1 MNARRSD
8 ENIHRGRH
16 KSKENDSKEDRPPD
30 VVLKSLLSS
39 MRASMSAHER
49 SQSERRSLGSLLRTV
64 LLLVFFVLLFFIG
77 VFEIIVGAIGVGRC
91 PVQPMIPVWLLISGL
106 MNLFRNAFGVA
117 CTMKQNKTPRQTT
130 IRDFGMGIFFFVWF
144 VWLTLGSYW
153 IYDVYNVVV
162 YEHGE
167 PNYCNQAV
175 YSFAFVILTFAF
187 VVLGILLCCVC
198 YCAVFLCCHNSS
210 VVIIS

>member
-1 MNARRSD
+1 MDDDRRRNGSNRTLQYPANLHINPQF
-8 ENIHRGRH
+8 EH
-16 KSKENDSKEDRPPD
+16 RPPD

-117 CTMKQNKTPRQTT
+117 CTMKTRGARQRQRSVTA
-130 IRDFGMGIFFFVWF
+130 
-144 VWLTLGSYW
+144 TLSHS
-153 IYDVYNVVV
+153 
-162 YEHGE
+162 ER
-167 PNYCNQAV
+167 QRA
-175 YSFAFVILTFAF
+175 T
-187 VVLGILLCCVC
+187 
-198 YCAVFLCCHNSS
+198 S
-210 VVIIS
+210 VVRSAPNQQQRQLNDRYRSIDSSIGCNSFDPRSPMRFVPPVERASRVLPWNGDGLQSD